1 MSYLQGYNSN
11 PPPSNMGSGFNGSD
25 KGAYRSGGD
34 NFNGNGGGK
43 PWNKPK
49 FDRPQPMDDFTA
61 APRMNKG
68 WRN

>member
-1 MSYLQGYNSN
+1 MN
-11 PPPSNMGSGFNGSD
+11 PGFNGAE
-25 KGAYRSGGD
+25 KGGYRNDS
-34 NFNGNGGGK
+34 FNGNGGGK

-49 FDRPQPMDDFTA
+49 FDRPQPMDDFNP